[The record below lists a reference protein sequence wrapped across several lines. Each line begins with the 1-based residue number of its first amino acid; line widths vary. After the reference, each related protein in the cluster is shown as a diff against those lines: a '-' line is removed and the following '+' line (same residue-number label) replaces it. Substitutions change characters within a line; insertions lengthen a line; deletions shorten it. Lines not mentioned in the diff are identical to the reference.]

1 MLGVEKET
9 EYNLINLDLSL
20 GNFALLQFLSP
31 FFLHFF
37 SQKQLCNKREW
48 ILLWQFHLSRKI
60 SWMKKNRFSDLTISC
75 NTQTSRAKRRVMAR
89 QHAHLEQE
97 PPNTHYSATLV
108 KPANNLHKLQRKT
121 RQNKAANAA
130 GRLQGEQNSLS
141 HLLFGQQHH

>member
-48 ILLWQFHLSRKI
+48 ILL
-60 SWMKKNRFSDLTISC
+60 
-75 NTQTSRAKRRVMAR
+75 
-89 QHAHLEQE
+89 
-97 PPNTHYSATLV
+97 
-108 KPANNLHKLQRKT
+108 
-121 RQNKAANAA
+121 
-130 GRLQGEQNSLS
+130 
-141 HLLFGQQHH
+141 